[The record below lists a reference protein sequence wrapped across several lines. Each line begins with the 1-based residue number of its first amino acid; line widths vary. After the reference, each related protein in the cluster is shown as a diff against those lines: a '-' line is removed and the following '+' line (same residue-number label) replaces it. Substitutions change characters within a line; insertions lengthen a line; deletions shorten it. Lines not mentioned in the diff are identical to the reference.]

1 MTKISDRFRRRA
13 AAFTDR
19 VEAVP
24 PDRWDDPSPC
34 EDWVARDIIQ
44 HMVENGQRFYSL
56 IGREYPPGPSVSDD
70 PVGAWR
76 NARDAIQAAL
86 DDPEIAQ
93 TEYDGQ
99 MGKATFEQ
107 GFDRFGNPDL
117 IVHTWDLARATGGD
131 ERLDPDEVHQVF
143 EALRPA
149 DEMMRRPGVFG
160 PKIEPPHDAD
170 EQTQFLAFTGRRV

>member
-1 MTKISDRFRRRA
+1 MSEISDRYRRRA

-24 PDRWDDPSPC
+24 PDRWDNQSPC
-34 EDWVARDIIQ
+34 EDWNARDV
-44 HMVENGQRFYSL
+44 VEHVVGNAQRFYAL
-56 IGREYPPGPSVSDD
+56 AGLEYPPGPSVADD

-76 NARDAIQAAL
+76 NARDAVQRAL

-93 TEYDGQ
+93 AEYEGQ

-107 GFDRFGNPDL
+107 GFDRFGSPDL
-117 IVHTWDLARATGGD
+117 VVHAWDLARATGGD
-131 ERLDPDEVHQVF
+131 ERLDPDDVHQVF
-143 EALRPA
+143 EAMRPM
-149 DEMMRRPGVFG
+149 DQMMRRPDVMG
-160 PKIEPPHDAD
+160 PKLEPPPDAD